1 MTRLSKAQEK
11 YRRRHKPSTDAAGD
25 HVPGSPSVSSEFNE
39 DAIARHVHLSNTSSS
54 PGSPRSPR
62 LTAAANRQGP
72 ADDRASSYSSA
83 PWRLGG
89 TAAAAASSE
98 SSPRQQLL
106 LWGDDNNHRGAPV
119 FDFTHV
125 VPPSPSDTE
134 DPFGDEEEGEDDPF
148 SVSRQVL
155 CGSDTNSLSSWS
167 PRGLVR
173 PRVSQYLSPPQVHD
187 HYSVNSAREGIEALD
202 RYRAKSLRIRHRP
215 NLCTIREK
223 SQSIDTLHK

>member
-1 MTRLSKAQEK
+1 MVRLPKAQDK
-11 YRRRHKPSTDAAGD
+11 YRRRHKPSTDAGD
-25 HVPGSPSVSSEFNE
+25 HVTGSPSVSSEFNE
-39 DAIARHVHLSNTSSS
+39 DALATTRHQHLSNTSSS

-62 LTAAANRQGP
+62 LRPRPT
-72 ADDRASSYSSA
+72 DDRTWRIGGSTSA
-83 PWRLGG
+83 GPP
-89 TAAAAASSE
+89 
-98 SSPRQQLL
+98 SPRQRLA
-106 LWGDDNNHRGAPV
+106 LWGDDDNHHQRPPV
-119 FDFTHV
+119 FDFAHV

-134 DPFGDEEEGEDDPF
+134 DPFGDEEEEDDDPF

-167 PRGLVR
+167 PGGLVVR

-187 HYSVNSAREGIEALD
+187 HYTMNSAREGVEALD
-202 RYRAKSLRIRHRP
+202 RYRAKSLRVRHRP